1 MKVQVYSVYDT
12 KAEAFGQPFFM
23 QADGI
28 AVRAFI
34 EACNNKDG
42 EFIKYPNDF
51 TLYNIGMYDDST
63 GAIFSNKP
71 EELLTAAQAL
81 SKTKGE

>member
-1 MKVQVYSVYDT
+1 MIVQVYSVYDT
-12 KAEAFGQPFFM
+12 KAQAFGQPFFM

-28 AVRAFI
+28 AVRAFT
-34 EACNNKDG
+34 EACNNPEG

-51 TLYNIGMYDDST
+51 TLYNIGHYDDSN

-71 EELLTAAQAL
+71 EELITAAQAI
-81 SKTKGE
+81 SKKGK